1 MQLIKDDVYEQLF
14 SMYYKPTLDRH
25 KQIRLTNDIDINL
38 NVDKFINELDFEKVK
53 AYAEKTDKLYNL

>member
-14 SMYYKPTLDRH
+14 SMYYKPTLDRY
-25 KQIRLTNDIDINL
+25 KQIRLTNDHDINL